1 MGNDGDPKKR
11 KSKSPKTPNESALKQ
26 KSPAEFFAE
35 NKNIAGFDN
44 PGKSLYTTVREL
56 VENSL
61 DSAESISE
69 LPVVEITIEEI
80 GKSKFNSMIGLVDR
94 ERVDTK
100 LYDDY
105 ETEKARERRLAKEA
119 RAQEL
124 QAKNAALGKKVKE
137 PSATKGAKGRG

>member
-1 MGNDGDPKKR
+1 MVR
-11 KSKSPKTPNESALKQ
+11 VRFFVFLISFCRAE
-26 KSPAEFFAE
+26 SPAEFFAE